1 MLRRSE
7 PNGIVREGSQRA
19 ARELPNVTSI
29 KQYDNGQ
36 AFDVY
41 VDGSGFSGIVTIR
54 GWRFAVN
61 CGSRI
66 TVDLISSS
74 LSRKPDRRSINE
86 AHAAGLRMYLR
97 QPEDWRS
104 KHSAMYPD

>member
-1 MLRRSE
+1 M
-7 PNGIVREGSQRA
+7 A
-19 ARELPNVTSI
+19 SI
-29 KQYDNGQ
+29 KHYDNGQ

-41 VDGSGFSGIVTIR
+41 VDGSGFSGIVAIR

-66 TVDLISSS
+66 TVNLVSNSS
-74 LSRKPDRRSINE
+74 SRKPDRRSINE
-86 AHAAGLRMYLR
+86 AHLAGLRVYMS